1 MNRYIGLD
9 AHSSSCT
16 VAVVG
21 PAGKRLQSQVIETNA
36 QAVINFLLTIPG
48 NRHLCIEEGTHANW
62 LYEVLSPHVQEMVVA
77 RVRESRGPKSD
88 KIDAFGLAEKLRI
101 GAIKT
106 RIYKKRAAFGELAE
120 LSRAHTVLV
129 SDTVRVKNRIKC
141 MYRSRGVNVGGPGVY
156 AVATREDWLGELPA
170 KARYRAE
177 LLYEQCDALSELRRR
192 AEREML
198 GEARKH
204 AVYRVLK
211 TCPGMGRI
219 RTAQM
224 LPIVVTPFRF
234 ANKRSFWA
242 YSGLAVVMRS
252 SSDWV
257 RTQSGDWVRAPVQQT
272 RGLNRT
278 CNRTLKAIFKG
289 AATTVIQCAKDEPLY
304 GHYVQLLDGGT
315 KPNLARLTIARQIAS
330 IILSMW
336 RSEEVYNP
344 GKLKRKT

>member
-1 MNRYIGLD
+1 MDRYIGLD
-9 AHSSSCT
+9 AHTSSCT

-21 PAGKRLQSQVIETNA
+21 PSGKRLQSQVIETNA
-36 QAVINFLLTIPG
+36 QALINLLLTIPG

-62 LYEVLSPHVQEMVVA
+62 LYEVLSPHVQEIVVA
-77 RVRESRGPKSD
+77 RVRGSRGPRSD
-88 KIDAFGLAEKLRI
+88 QIDAFGLAEKLRI

-106 RIYKKRAAFGELAE
+106 GIYKKRATFGRLAE
-120 LSRAHTVLV
+120 LSRAYTVLV
-129 SDTVRVKNRIKC
+129 SDTVRVKNRIKGL
-141 MYRSRGVNVGGPGVY
+141 YRSRGINVGGTSVY
-156 AVATREDWLGELPA
+156 APATREDWLRKLPVN
-170 KARYRAE
+170 ARFRAE
-177 LLYEQCDALSELRRR
+177 LLYQQCDALSELRWH
-192 AEREML
+192 AEKEML
-198 GEARKH
+198 CEARKH
-204 AVYRVLK
+204 AIYRILK

-224 LPIVVTPFRF
+224 LPIVVTPYRF

-242 YSGLAVVMRS
+242 YCGLAVVMRS
-252 SSDWV
+252 SSDWI
-257 RTQSGDWVRAPVQQT
+257 RTQAGDWIRAPVQQT

-289 AATTVIQCAKDEPLY
+289 AATTVIRCAKDEPLY

-336 RSEEVYNP
+336 RSEEVYDP
-344 GKLKRKT
+344 RKLKQQI

>member
-1 MNRYIGLD
+1 MDRYIGLD

-16 VAVVG
+16 MAIVG
-21 PAGKRLQSQVIETNA
+21 HNGKRLQSQVIETNA
-36 QAVINFLLTIPG
+36 QALINFLLTIPG

-62 LYEVLSPHVQEMVVA
+62 LYEVLSPHVGEIVVA

-88 KIDAFGLAEKLRI
+88 QIDAFDLAEKLRI

-106 RIYKKRAAFGELAE
+106 RIYKKRATFGRLAE
-120 LSRAHTVLV
+120 LSRAYTVLV
-129 SDTVRVKNRIKC
+129 NDTVRVKNRLKC
-141 MYRSRGVNVGGPGVY
+141 LYRSRGVSVGGTGVY
-156 AVATREDWLGELPA
+156 APATREEWVRELPV
-170 KARYRAE
+170 KVRFRAE
-177 LLYEQCDALSELRRR
+177 LLYQQCDGLSKLRQV
-192 AEREML
+192 AEKEML

-204 AVYRVLK
+204 AIYHILK

-224 LPIVVTPFRF
+224 LPIVVTPYRF
-234 ANKRSFWA
+234 TNKRSFWA

-257 RTQSGDWVRAPVQQT
+257 RTQYGDWVRAPVQQT

-289 AATTVIQCAKDEPLY
+289 AATTVIGCAKAEPLY
-304 GHYVQLLDGGT
+304 NHYMQLLESGT
-315 KPNLARLTIARQIAS
+315 KPNLAKLTIARQIAS

-336 RSEEVYNP
+336 RSREVYDP
-344 GKLKRKT
+344 RKLKRNT

>member
-1 MNRYIGLD
+1 
-9 AHSSSCT
+9 

-21 PAGKRLQSQVIETNA
+21 PSGKRLQSQVIETNA
-36 QAVINFLLTIPG
+36 QALISFLLTIPG
-48 NRHLCIEEGTHANW
+48 NRHLCLEEGTHANW
-62 LYEVLSPHVQEMVVA
+62 LYEVLSPHVQEMIVA

-88 KIDAFGLAEKLRI
+88 QIDAFDMAEKLRV

-106 RIYKKRAAFGELAE
+106 RIYKKRSTFGQLAE
-120 LSRAHTVLV
+120 LSRAYTVLV
-129 SDTVRVKNRIKC
+129 SDTVRVKNRIKGL
-141 MYRSRGVNVGGPGVY
+141 YRSRGVNVGGTEVY
-156 AVATREDWLGELPA
+156 ASATREYRLRELPV

-177 LLYEQCDALSELRRR
+177 LLYEQCDALSELRHR
-192 AEREML
+192 A

-204 AVYRVLK
+204 AIYRVLK

-224 LPIVVTPFRF
+224 LPIVVTPYRF

-257 RTQSGDWVRAPVQQT
+257 RTRDGGWVRAPVQQT

-289 AATTVIQCAKDEPLY
+289 AATTVIQCAKEEPLY
-304 GHYVQLLDGGT
+304 GHYLRLLDGGT
-315 KPNLARLTIARQIAS
+315 KPNLAKLTIARQIAS

-336 RSEEVYNP
+336 RSEEVYDP
-344 GKLKRKT
+344 RKLKQQI